1 MLLND
6 QHRQLPGTQKGS
18 FTIAYI
24 KFSAYTV
31 PIHEK
36 IEACRRAI
44 REKGAVDQIIMQGI
58 FFGLPRSG
66 KTSTK
71 KRLTGKK
78 PSLEQPSTGVAEEVT
93 RVEIEGQ
100 QPILEQPSTGVAEE
114 VTRVE
119 MEDIEKTTVQ
129 LLSPSIW
136 NEVTDLSEE
145 AAIVVEDVTTHF
157 TQDRE
162 SSVASRKLVKQIMK
176 SQATAPIPTVF
187 QRIIRKAKK
196 NFVQKS
202 NAVDIVPPSA
212 DIEHTPQEE
221 SITAS
226 SDPMEILG
234 FALQK
239 SAIIKHQGRILQ
251 FTLYISDAGGQ
262 PEFQESLPAL
272 VSGPSVY
279 FLTFPLHKGLN
290 EKIPVEYQHPSG
302 RSIIPFEASCTTK
315 EILLSSL
322 ASIASTRSYIKLED
336 GKPVTPKVLF
346 IATHKDKLLSEQDLQ
361 KIDQELQDIVRQ
373 STIAKEMIVFCSEKQ
388 MVFALDNTSDDDKDI
403 QQVRNAVER
412 LGSQSDDYKIRTP
425 HTWML
430 FAVTLRHVPGRVLS
444 IEDCMQVANECGIK
458 DRGELDDALWFL
470 HHNIGIVRHFQEV
483 PELRDVVIKEP
494 QYIFDK
500 VTELIIQ
507 TFTFD
512 KIGPIKC
519 EEFMKMGLFS
529 ADVFSK
535 YLISDSDTLTGDQ
548 LAIALKHLHVI
559 APIEE
564 NGTDVKYFAP
574 VALSHAELPPD
585 SQSEEIIPSIRIV
598 FGSGF
603 CPKGMFGAL
612 LVSLIKQ
619 QKISQLDCKLKED
632 RIYRDQICLSIGPYD
647 SFQFSLSPTYIKISL
662 SSTTDRN
669 RKVPLGQ
676 VCCDVRRE
684 IESSIHS
691 VTETLHYTQRAS
703 HSLAFACP
711 EPPPHDQSHS
721 AIINFSPKGEPCT
734 MTCQL
739 TGKLYPDLPDRH
751 MVWFYEVGS

>member
-1 MLLND
+1 M
-6 QHRQLPGTQKGS
+6 
-18 FTIAYI
+18 
-24 KFSAYTV
+24 
-31 PIHEK
+31 
-36 IEACRRAI
+36 EACRRAI

-71 KRLTGKK
+71 KRLTGQK

-114 VTRVE
+114 VTHVE
-119 MEDIEKTTVQ
+119 IEDIEKTTVQ

-136 NEVTDLSEE
+136 NEVADLSEE
-145 AAIVVEDVTTHF
+145 AAIVAEDVTTHF
-157 TQDRE
+157 IQDHG
-162 SSVASRKLVKQIMK
+162 SSRKLVKRIMK
-176 SQATAPIPTVF
+176 SQATNPTPPTPSKMDKLVDKVKMK
-187 QRIIRKAKK
+187 IARKSDTSD
-196 NFVQKS
+196 V
-202 NAVDIVPPSA
+202 VPSA
-212 DIEHTPQEE
+212 ATSQLMSTSTPR
-221 SITAS
+221 
-226 SDPMEILG
+226 DPMDILNS
-234 FALQK
+234 ALQQSTIVK
-239 SAIIKHQGRILQ
+239 RQEGVMQ
-251 FTLYISDAGGQ
+251 FTVYISDVGGQ

-272 VSGPSVY
+272 VSGPSIY

-290 EKIPVEYQHPSG
+290 TKCPVEYQHPDG

-346 IATHKDKLLSEQDLQ
+346 IATHKDKLGSEQDLQ
-361 KIDQELQDIVRQ
+361 KIDQELQEIVK
-373 STIAKEMIVFCSEKQ
+373 STDAYKEEMIIFCSEKQ

-403 QQVRNAVER
+403 QQVRDAVE
-412 LGSQSDDYKIRTP
+412 RTP

-430 FAVTLRHVPGRVLS
+430 FAVTLRHLPGRVLS
-444 IEDCMQVANECGIK
+444 IEDCMKIAKECGIK
-458 DRGELDDALWFL
+458 KRKELDDALWFL
-470 HHNIGIVRHFQEV
+470 HYNVGIVRHFQEV

-512 KIGPIKC
+512 NISPLKHEK
-519 EEFMKMGLFS
+519 FLKLGLFS
-529 ADVFSK
+529 SEVFSK
-535 YLISDSDTLTGDQ
+535 CITTDSDILHSDN
-548 LAIALKHLHVI
+548 LAILLKHLDVI

-564 NGTDVKYFAP
+564 NGTVVKYFAP

-619 QKISQLDCKLKED
+619 QKISQHDCKLKED

-647 SFQFSLSPTYIKISL
+647 SFQFSLSPTYIKIAL
-662 SSTTDRN
+662 SSTFDRN

-684 IESSIHS
+684 IESSIRS

-721 AIINFSPKGEPCT
+721 ATINFSHKGEPCT

-739 TGKLYPDLPDRH
+739 STLTENPHSNYDLPNGY
-751 MVWFYEVGS
+751 MVWFDEVGHCY

>member
-1 MLLND
+1 M
-6 QHRQLPGTQKGS
+6 
-18 FTIAYI
+18 
-24 KFSAYTV
+24 
-31 PIHEK
+31 
-36 IEACRRAI
+36 EACCRTI

-71 KRLTGKK
+71 KCLTGQK
-78 PSLEQPSTGVAEEVT
+78 PSLEQPSTAVAEEVT
-93 RVEIEGQ
+93 RVEI
-100 QPILEQPSTGVAEE
+100 
-114 VTRVE
+114 
-119 MEDIEKTTVQ
+119 EDIEKTTVQ
-129 LLSPSIW
+129 LLSQSTW
-136 NEVTDLSEE
+136 NEVADLSEE
-145 AAIVVEDVTTHF
+145 TAIVVEDVTDHF
-157 TQDRE
+157 AHDCD
-162 SSVASRKLVKQIMK
+162 SSGNSKMVTKIIK
-176 SQATAPIPTVF
+176 SGATCPPQNTLQKMVCIVTRFA
-187 QRIIRKAKK
+187 
-196 NFVQKS
+196 QKS
-202 NAVDIVPPSA
+202 STMEIVPCSEIKDGA
-212 DIEHTPQEE
+212 QQE
-221 SITAS
+221 IPLAS
-226 SDPMEILG
+226 VNPTRILNST
-234 FALQK
+234 LQQ
-239 SAIIKHQGRILQ
+239 SAIVKRRVQGLQ
-251 FTLYISDAGGQ
+251 CTLYISDVGGQ
-262 PEFQESLPAL
+262 PQFQESLPAL
-272 VSGPSVY
+272 VSGPSIY

-290 EKIPVEYQHPSG
+290 TKCPVEYQHPDG

-346 IATHKDKLLSEQDLQ
+346 IATHKDKLGSEQDLQ
-361 KIDQELQDIVRQ
+361 KIDQELQDVVK
-373 STIAKEMIVFCSEKQ
+373 STDAYKDEMIIFCSEKR

-403 QQVRNAVER
+403 QQVRDAVER
-412 LGSQSDDYKIRTP
+412 LGLQSNDYKIRTP

-430 FAVTLRHVPGRVLS
+430 FAVTLRHLPGRVLS

-470 HHNIGIVRHFQEV
+470 HHNVGIIRHFREV

-500 VTELIIQ
+500 VTDLIIQ
-507 TFTFD
+507 TFIFD
-512 KIGPIKC
+512 NIGPHDHEK
-519 EEFMKMGLFS
+519 FLKLGLFIS
-529 ADVFSK
+529 EVFNK
-535 YLISDSDTLTGDQ
+535 CITTDSDTLHGDK
-548 LAIALKHLHVI
+548 LAILLLKHLDVI
-559 APIEE
+559 APIKE
-564 NGTDVKYFAP
+564 NGTVVKYFAP

-585 SQSEEIIPSIRIV
+585 SQSEEIVPSIRIV

-612 LVSLIKQ
+612 LVNLLKQ
-619 QKISQLDCKLKED
+619 QKISQHDCKLKED

-647 SFQFSLSPTYIKISL
+647 LFQFSLSPTYIKIAL

-676 VCCDVRRE
+676 VCCNVRRE
-684 IESSIHS
+684 IESSIRS

-721 AIINFSPKGEPCT
+721 ATINFSHKGEPCT

-739 TGKLYPDLPDRH
+739 TGKVYYDLPDGH
-751 MVWFYEVGS
+751 MVWFDEVGHYCISHTFIVCSS

>member
-1 MLLND
+1 
-6 QHRQLPGTQKGS
+6 
-18 FTIAYI
+18 
-24 KFSAYTV
+24 
-31 PIHEK
+31 
-36 IEACRRAI
+36 
-44 REKGAVDQIIMQGI
+44 MQGI

-71 KRLTGKK
+71 KRLTGQK
-78 PSLEQPSTGVAEEVT
+78 PALEQPSTGVAEEVT
-93 RVEIEGQ
+93 RVEIESQ
-100 QPILEQPSTGVAEE
+100 QPILEQTSTGVAEE

-129 LLSPSIW
+129 ILTPSIW

-162 SSVASRKLVKQIMK
+162 SSVASRKLVQQIMK
-176 SQATAPIPTVF
+176 SQATAPIPNVIK
-187 QRIIRKAKK
+187 RIIRKAKK
-196 NFVQKS
+196 KFIQKS
-202 NAVDIVPPSA
+202 NAVVIVPPSA
-212 DIEHTPQEE
+212 DMEQALQEE
-221 SITAS
+221 SICAS

-239 SAIIKHQGRILQ
+239 SAVIKHQGRILQ

-336 GKPVTPKVLF
+336 EKPVTPKVLF
-346 IATHKDKLLSEQDLQ
+346 IATHKDKLGSEQDLQ
-361 KIDQELQDIVRQ
+361 KIDQELQEVIR
-373 STIAKEMIVFCSEKQ
+373 STIAYKEEMIVFCSEKQ

-403 QQVRNAVER
+403 QQVRDAVER
-412 LGSQSDDYKIRTP
+412 LGLQSDDYKIRTP

-430 FAVTLRHVPGRVLS
+430 FAVTLRHLPGRVLS
-444 IEDCMQVANECGIK
+444 IEDCMQVANECGIT
-458 DRGELDDALWFL
+458 DRSELDDALWFL
-470 HHNIGIVRHFQEV
+470 HHNVGIVRHFQEV

-512 KIGPIKC
+512 KIGPMKC
-519 EEFMKMGLFS
+519 EEFMKLGLFTS
-529 ADVFSK
+529 DVFSK
-535 YLISDSDTLTGDQ
+535 YLTSDSDTLTGDK
-548 LAIALKHLHVI
+548 LAIALKHLNVI

-564 NGTDVKYFAP
+564 NGIVVKYFAP
-574 VALSHAELPPD
+574 VALSHAELPPPD
-585 SQSEEIIPSIRIV
+585 SQSEEIIPSIRMV

-612 LVSLIKQ
+612 LVNLLKQ
-619 QKISQLDCKLKED
+619 QKISQHDCKLKED

-647 SFQFSLSPTYIKISL
+647 SFQFSLSPTYIKIAL
-662 SSTTDRN
+662 STTIDCN
-669 RKVPLGQ
+669 RKIPLGQ

-684 IESSIHS
+684 IESSIRS

-721 AIINFSPKGEPCT
+721 ATINFSPKGEPCT

-739 TGKLYPDLPDRH
+739 TRKLYPDLPDGH
-751 MVWFYEVGS
+751 MTWFDEVGHYCIKRIEVFM

>member
-1 MLLND
+1 
-6 QHRQLPGTQKGS
+6 
-18 FTIAYI
+18 
-24 KFSAYTV
+24 
-31 PIHEK
+31 
-36 IEACRRAI
+36 
-44 REKGAVDQIIMQGI
+44 MQGI

-71 KRLTGKK
+71 KRLTGQK

-176 SQATAPIPTVF
+176 SQATAPIPNVI

-196 NFVQKS
+196 KFVQKS

-239 SAIIKHQGRILQ
+239 SAIVKHQGRILQ

-346 IATHKDKLLSEQDLQ
+346 H
-361 KIDQELQDIVRQ
+361 
-373 STIAKEMIVFCSEKQ
+373 
-388 MVFALDNTSDDDKDI
+388 
-403 QQVRNAVER
+403 
-412 LGSQSDDYKIRTP
+412 
-425 HTWML
+425 
-430 FAVTLRHVPGRVLS
+430 RHAQG
-444 IEDCMQVANECGIK
+444 
-458 DRGELDDALWFL
+458 
-470 HHNIGIVRHFQEV
+470 
-483 PELRDVVIKEP
+483 
-494 QYIFDK
+494 
-500 VTELIIQ
+500 
-507 TFTFD
+507 
-512 KIGPIKC
+512 
-519 EEFMKMGLFS
+519 
-529 ADVFSK
+529 
-535 YLISDSDTLTGDQ
+535 
-548 LAIALKHLHVI
+548 
-559 APIEE
+559 
-564 NGTDVKYFAP
+564 
-574 VALSHAELPPD
+574 
-585 SQSEEIIPSIRIV
+585 
-598 FGSGF
+598 
-603 CPKGMFGAL
+603 
-612 LVSLIKQ
+612 
-619 QKISQLDCKLKED
+619 
-632 RIYRDQICLSIGPYD
+632 
-647 SFQFSLSPTYIKISL
+647 
-662 SSTTDRN
+662 
-669 RKVPLGQ
+669 
-676 VCCDVRRE
+676 
-684 IESSIHS
+684 
-691 VTETLHYTQRAS
+691 
-703 HSLAFACP
+703 
-711 EPPPHDQSHS
+711 
-721 AIINFSPKGEPCT
+721 
-734 MTCQL
+734 
-739 TGKLYPDLPDRH
+739 
-751 MVWFYEVGS
+751 

>member
-1 MLLND
+1 M
-6 QHRQLPGTQKGS
+6 
-18 FTIAYI
+18 
-24 KFSAYTV
+24 
-31 PIHEK
+31 
-36 IEACRRAI
+36 EACRRAI

-58 FFGLPRSG
+58 FLGLPRSG

-71 KRLTGKK
+71 KHLTGQK

-129 LLSPSIW
+129 LLSRSTW
-136 NEVTDLSEE
+136 NEVADLSEE
-145 AAIVVEDVTTHF
+145 AAIVAEDVTTHF
-157 TQDRE
+157 IQDCG
-162 SSVASRKLVKQIMK
+162 SSRKLVKRIMK
-176 SQATAPIPTVF
+176 SQATNPTPPTPSKMDKIMDKVKMKF
-187 QRIIRKAKK
+187 ARKSDTSD
-196 NFVQKS
+196 V
-202 NAVDIVPPSA
+202 VPSA
-212 DIEHTPQEE
+212 TTSQLTSTSTP
-221 SITAS
+221 
-226 SDPMEILG
+226 SDPMDILNS
-234 FALQK
+234 ALQR
-239 SAIIKHQGRILQ
+239 STIIKRQEGVMQ
-251 FTLYISDAGGQ
+251 FTVYISDVGGQ

-279 FLTFPLHKGLN
+279 FLTFPLHKSLN
-290 EKIPVEYQHPSG
+290 IKCSVEYQHPDG

-322 ASIASTRSYIKLED
+322 ASIASTRSYSKLED

-346 IATHKDKLLSEQDLQ
+346 IATHKDKLGSEQDLQ
-361 KIDQELQDIVRQ
+361 KIDQELQEVVK
-373 STIAKEMIVFCSEKQ
+373 STDAYKEEMIVFCSKKR
-388 MVFALDNTSDDDKDI
+388 MVFALDNTSEDDKDI
-403 QQVRNAVER
+403 QQVRDAVER
-412 LGSQSDDYKIRTP
+412 LGLQSDDYKIRTP

-430 FAVTLRHVPGRVLS
+430 FAVTLRHLPGRVLS
-444 IEDCMQVANECGIK
+444 IEDCMKIAKECGIK
-458 DRGELDDALWFL
+458 KRKELDDALWFL
-470 HHNIGIVRHFQEV
+470 HHNVGIVRYFQEV

-512 KIGPIKC
+512 NIGSFKQ
-519 EEFMKMGLFS
+519 EKFMKLGLFTS
-529 ADVFSK
+529 EVFNK
-535 YLISDSDTLTGDQ
+535 CITTDSDTLHGDK
-548 LAIALKHLHVI
+548 LAILLKHLDVI

-564 NGTDVKYFAP
+564 NGTVVKYFAP
-574 VALSHAELPPD
+574 VALSHADLEPPPD

-612 LVSLIKQ
+612 LVNLLKQ
-619 QKISQLDCKLKED
+619 QKISQHDCKLKED

-647 SFQFSLSPTYIKISL
+647 SFQFSLSPMYIKIAL
-662 SSTTDRN
+662 SSTTDRS
-669 RKVPLGQ
+669 RIVPLGQ
-676 VCCDVRRE
+676 VCCDVRHE
-684 IESSIHS
+684 INSSIRS

-721 AIINFSPKGEPCT
+721 ATINFSHRGEPCT

-739 TGKLYPDLPDRH
+739 TRKVYYDLPDGY
-751 MVWFYEVGS
+751 MVWFDEVGH

>member
-1 MLLND
+1 MEIEGL
-6 QHRQLPGTQKGS
+6 Q
-18 FTIAYI
+18 
-24 KFSAYTV
+24 
-31 PIHEK
+31 PIL
-36 IEACRRAI
+36 
-44 REKGAVDQIIMQGI
+44 D
-58 FFGLPRSG
+58 
-66 KTSTK
+66 
-71 KRLTGKK
+71 
-78 PSLEQPSTGVAEEVT
+78 LEQPSTE
-93 RVEIEGQ
+93 
-100 QPILEQPSTGVAEE
+100 VAEE

-162 SSVASRKLVKQIMK
+162 SSGASRKLVKQIMK
-176 SQATAPIPTVF
+176 SQATAPIPNAI

-196 NFVQKS
+196 KFVQKS
-202 NAVDIVPPSA
+202 NTVNIVPPSP
-212 DIEHTPQEE
+212 DIEHTSEEE

-239 SAIIKHQGRILQ
+239 SAIVKHQGRILQ

-272 VSGPSVY
+272 VLGPSVY

-346 IATHKDKLLSEQDLQ
+346 IATHKDKLRSEQDLQ
-361 KIDQELQDIVRQ
+361 RIDQELQEVVR
-373 STIAKEMIVFCSEKQ
+373 STIAYKEEMIVFCSEKQ

-403 QQVRNAVER
+403 QQVRDAVER
-412 LGSQSDDYKIRTP
+412 LGLQSDDYKIRTP

-430 FAVTLRHVPGRVLS
+430 FAVTLRHLPGRVLS
-444 IEDCMQVANECGIK
+444 IEDCMQVASECGIK

-470 HHNIGIVRHFQEV
+470 HHNVGIVRHFQEV

-512 KIGPIKC
+512 KIGFIKC
-519 EEFMKMGLFS
+519 EEFMKLGLFS
-529 ADVFSK
+529 ADVFNK
-535 YLISDSDTLTGDQ
+535 YLTSDSDTLTGDQ
-548 LAIALKHLHVI
+548 LAIFLKHLHVI

-564 NGTDVKYFAP
+564 NGTVVKYFAP

-603 CPKGMFGAL
+603 CPKGIFGAL

-619 QKISQLDCKLKED
+619 QQISQHDCKLKED

-647 SFQFSLSPTYIKISL
+647 SFFFSLSPTYIKITL

-676 VCCDVRRE
+676 ICCDVRRE
-684 IESSIHS
+684 IENSIHS
-691 VTETLHYTQRAS
+691 ITETLHYTQRAS

-721 AIINFSPKGEPCT
+721 STINFSHKGEPCT

-739 TGKLYPDLPDRH
+739 TRTIYYDLPDGY
-751 MVWFYEVGS
+751 MVWFDEVGHYSHD

>member
-1 MLLND
+1 M
-6 QHRQLPGTQKGS
+6 
-18 FTIAYI
+18 
-24 KFSAYTV
+24 
-31 PIHEK
+31 
-36 IEACRRAI
+36 EACRRAI
-44 REKGAVDQIIMQGI
+44 REKGAVNQIMMQGI

-71 KRLTGKK
+71 KRLTGQK
-78 PSLEQPSTGVAEEVT
+78 PALVTPSTGVAEEVT
-93 RVEIEGQ
+93 RVEIE
-100 QPILEQPSTGVAEE
+100 
-114 VTRVE
+114 
-119 MEDIEKTTVQ
+119 DIEKTTVQ
-129 LLSPSIW
+129 LLSRSTW
-136 NEVTDLSEE
+136 NEVADLSEE
-145 AAIVVEDVTTHF
+145 AAIVVEDVTDHF
-157 TQDRE
+157 AHDCD
-162 SSVASRKLVKQIMK
+162 SSGNSKMVTKIMK
-176 SQATAPIPTVF
+176 SGATCPPQNKLQKMV
-187 QRIIRKAKK
+187 RKVRRFA
-196 NFVQKS
+196 QKS
-202 NAVDIVPPSA
+202 STMEIMPCSE
-212 DIEHTPQEE
+212 IEHDAQQE
-221 SITAS
+221 IALAS
-226 SDPMEILG
+226 VNPTQILNST
-234 FALQK
+234 LQQ
-239 SAIIKHQGRILQ
+239 SAIVKRRVQGLQ
-251 FTLYISDAGGQ
+251 CTLYVSDVGGQ

-272 VSGPSVY
+272 VSGPSIY

-290 EKIPVEYQHPSG
+290 TKCPVEYQHPDG

-346 IATHKDKLLSEQDLQ
+346 IATHKDKLRSEQDLQ
-361 KIDQELQDIVRQ
+361 KIDLELQKIVK
-373 STIAKEMIVFCSEKQ
+373 STDAYKEEMIVFCSEKQ

-412 LGSQSDDYKIRTP
+412 LGLQSDDYKIRTP

-430 FAVTLRHVPGRVLS
+430 FAVTLRHLPGRVLS

-470 HHNIGIVRHFQEV
+470 HHNVGIVRHFQEV
-483 PELRDVVIKEP
+483 PELRDVIIKEP

-512 KIGPIKC
+512 NISPLEHEKFLKL
-519 EEFMKMGLFS
+519 GLFTS
-529 ADVFSK
+529 EVFNK
-535 YLISDSDTLTGDQ
+535 CITTDSDTLHGDK
-548 LAIALKHLHVI
+548 LAILLKHLDVI

-564 NGTDVKYFAP
+564 NGTVIKYFAP

-585 SQSEEIIPSIRIV
+585 SQSEEAIPSIRIV

-612 LVSLIKQ
+612 LVNLLKQ
-619 QKISQLDCKLKED
+619 QKISQHDCKLKED

-647 SFQFSLSPTYIKISL
+647 SFQFSLSPTYIKIALSL
-662 SSTTDRN
+662 TTDRN

-684 IESSIHS
+684 IGSSIRS

-721 AIINFSPKGEPCT
+721 ATINFSPKGEPCT

-739 TGKLYPDLPDRH
+739 TRKVYYDLPDGH
-751 MVWFYEVGS
+751 MVWFDEVGHYHIDHV

>member
-1 MLLND
+1 
-6 QHRQLPGTQKGS
+6 
-18 FTIAYI
+18 
-24 KFSAYTV
+24 
-31 PIHEK
+31 
-36 IEACRRAI
+36 
-44 REKGAVDQIIMQGI
+44 MQGI

-71 KRLTGKK
+71 KRLTGQK

-114 VTRVE
+114 VTCVE

-136 NEVTDLSEE
+136 NEVTNLSEE

-162 SSVASRKLVKQIMK
+162 SSVASRKLVKKIMK
-176 SQATAPIPTVF
+176 SQATAPIPNVI

-196 NFVQKS
+196 KFVQKS
-202 NAVDIVPPSA
+202 NAMDVVPSSA
-212 DIEHTPQEE
+212 DIEHAPQEE

-226 SDPMEILG
+226 SDPMEILE

-239 SAIIKHQGRILQ
+239 SAIVKHQGRILQ

-262 PEFQESLPAL
+262 PEFQESLPAI

-346 IATHKDKLLSEQDLQ
+346 IATHKDKLRSEQDLQ
-361 KIDQELQDIVRQ
+361 KIDKELQEIIRQ
-373 STIAKEMIVFCSEKQ
+373 STIAKEMIVFCSEMQ

-403 QQVRNAVER
+403 QQVRDAVER
-412 LGSQSDDYKIRTP
+412 LGLQSDDYKIRTP
-425 HTWML
+425 HSWML
-430 FAVTLRHVPGRVLS
+430 FAVTLRHLPGRVLS
-444 IEDCMQVANECGIK
+444 IEDCIQVANECGIK

-470 HHNIGIVRHFQEV
+470 HHNVGIVRHFQEV

-500 VTELIIQ
+500 VTELII
-507 TFTFD
+507 
-512 KIGPIKC
+512 
-519 EEFMKMGLFS
+519 
-529 ADVFSK
+529 
-535 YLISDSDTLTGDQ
+535 
-548 LAIALKHLHVI
+548 
-559 APIEE
+559 
-564 NGTDVKYFAP
+564 
-574 VALSHAELPPD
+574 
-585 SQSEEIIPSIRIV
+585 
-598 FGSGF
+598 
-603 CPKGMFGAL
+603 
-612 LVSLIKQ
+612 
-619 QKISQLDCKLKED
+619 
-632 RIYRDQICLSIGPYD
+632 
-647 SFQFSLSPTYIKISL
+647 
-662 SSTTDRN
+662 
-669 RKVPLGQ
+669 
-676 VCCDVRRE
+676 
-684 IESSIHS
+684 
-691 VTETLHYTQRAS
+691 
-703 HSLAFACP
+703 
-711 EPPPHDQSHS
+711 
-721 AIINFSPKGEPCT
+721 
-734 MTCQL
+734 
-739 TGKLYPDLPDRH
+739 
-751 MVWFYEVGS
+751 